1 MLDPPIRVVVAD
13 AQPLFALGI
22 RTLLSAEPTMHV
34 VGEAS
39 DGVQALQVAI
49 RTQPDVLLFD
59 LSLER
64 SDGLEV
70 LSELTPL
77 KLATRTV
84 VMTTAIDRTVLRSA
98 LLRGARGVLLKHCAG
113 DLLIKCVRQVTR
125 GEYWI
130 GRDNVADLV
139 DALRKSA
146 MPDETSS
153 SLTQRE
159 KEIVNA
165 VLKGASNKDIAW
177 QLGLGEQTIK
187 NHLRR
192 IFTKLH
198 VANRVELAMH
208 AMGHQFTNPG
218 GADLRSTR
226 GEVLEEFN
234 TSAALSKTR
243 GLLS

>member
-1 MLDPPIRVVVAD
+1 
-13 AQPLFALGI
+13 
-22 RTLLSAEPTMHV
+22 MHV

-49 RTQPDVLLFD
+49 RTQPDVLLLD

-64 SDGLEV
+64 SGGLEV

-77 KLATRTV
+77 KLATRTI
-84 VMTTAIDRTVLRSA
+84 VMTTAIDRTVLRTA

-113 DLLIKCVRQVTR
+113 DLLIKCVRQATR
-125 GEYWI
+125 GDYWI

-159 KEIVNA
+159 KESVNA
-165 VLKGASNKDIAW
+165 VLKGASNKDITW

-192 IFTKLH
+192 IFAKLH

>member
-1 MLDPPIRVVVAD
+1 MLDSPIRVVVAD
-13 AQPLFALGI
+13 TQPLFTLGV
-22 RTLLSAEPTMHV
+22 RALLSTEPAMHV

-49 RTQPDVLLFD
+49 RTQPDVLLLD

-64 SDGLEV
+64 SAGFEV
-70 LSELTPL
+70 LSELAAL
-77 KLATRTV
+77 KLATRTIV
-84 VMTTAIDRTVLRSA
+84 ITTAIDGTVLRTA
-98 LLRGARGVLLKHCAG
+98 LLRGARGVLLKQCAG

-146 MPDETSS
+146 VPDETSS
-153 SLTQRE
+153 SLSQRE

-192 IFTKLH
+192 IFAKLR

-208 AMGHQFTNPG
+208 AMGHQFTNSG
-218 GADLRSTR
+218 EADPMRR
-226 GEVLEEFN
+226 GIEP
-234 TSAALSKTR
+234 
-243 GLLS
+243 

>member
-1 MLDPPIRVVVAD
+1 MLDSPIRVVVAD
-13 AQPLFALGI
+13 TQPLFALGI

-39 DGVQALQVAI
+39 DGVRALQVAI
-49 RTQPDVLLFD
+49 RTQPDVLLLD

-64 SDGLEV
+64 SAGLDV
-70 LSELTPL
+70 LSELAAL
-77 KLATRTV
+77 KLATRTI
-84 VMTTAIDRTVLRSA
+84 VMTTAIDCTVLRTA

-153 SLTQRE
+153 SLSQRE

-192 IFTKLH
+192 IFAKLH
-198 VANRVELAMH
+198 VANRVELAIRT
-208 AMGHQFTNPG
+208 MGHQFTDPG
-218 GADLRSTR
+218 EADRPMR
-226 GEVLEEFN
+226 RRIEP
-234 TSAALSKTR
+234 
-243 GLLS
+243 